1 MKKTNNYNGF
11 KSENDYQFVLNIVK
25 SVVDNNTKINSYAVS
40 MDEKHNIII
49 ILNDVRITEEGLDD
63 ITFAYPK
70 PVTDDSNLSIPL
82 PSEYVFEINV
92 EPKSLPLYGIT
103 ISPSVEVYQ
112 ISLSGCITVSA

>member
-63 ITFAYPK
+63 ITFAYSHD
-70 PVTDDSNLSIPL
+70 V
-82 PSEYVFEINV
+82 
-92 EPKSLPLYGIT
+92 T
-103 ISPSVEVYQ
+103 ISE
-112 ISLSGCITVSA
+112 LSCIKWFLTKTITKHLNQVIKQEGWK